1 VKKTKESKRYAKMFL
16 NAVGM
21 DSAPEAL
28 RELAM
33 VNALAE
39 KSEEF
44 RSLLVNPQ
52 FTEAERDGALRAVG
66 KAMGLG
72 ETSVKF
78 MAYISSAQAAASLGD
93 ILDKAVAFYSE
104 RKKRVKAMVITAAQ
118 VDRQYEGRLKESLKR
133 LTDREVDIEY
143 VTDPSLLGGM
153 LVKVGSTMYDG
164 SVKGQLRLLRE
175 ELIKG

>member
-1 VKKTKESKRYAKMFL
+1 MKKTKESKRYAKMFL

-21 DSAPEAL
+21 DSAQAAL

-33 VNALAE
+33 VNALSE
-39 KSEEF
+39 KSAEF

-52 FTEAERDGALRAVG
+52 FAEAERDGALRAVG
-66 KAMGLG
+66 KAIGLG
-72 ETSVKF
+72 ETTVKF
-78 MAYISSAQAAASLGD
+78 MGFISSAQAAAALGD
-93 ILDKAVAFYSE
+93 ILDKAVAIYLE
-104 RKKRVKAMVITAAQ
+104 KKKRVKATVITAAQ

-133 LTDREVDIEY
+133 LTEREVDIEY